1 MLPIVRPPSGVRT
14 NIRITARR
22 FRSSWVQAFSATDRR
37 SMIRLGYSY
46 CNCTFNTE
54 ITKSDAFDAARDHLT
69 RTGPHAW

>member
-1 MLPIVRPPSGVRT
+1 MDAPD
-14 NIRITARR
+14 
-22 FRSSWVQAFSATDRR
+22 RSSAFRRPNKYPHHSPPVPLILSSGFSATDRR

-69 RTGPHAW
+69 RTGPHA